1 MRSVTDLSVLWTA
14 DLCGARISRLYGD
27 EAYDI
32 TISGSDYVADVVMLS
47 L

>member
-1 MRSVTDLSVLWTA
+1 MRSVYDLSVLWTA

-27 EAYDI
+27 KAYDI
-32 TISGSDYVADVVMLS
+32 IISASDNVADVVMSS

>member
-1 MRSVTDLSVLWTA
+1 MRSVSDLSVLLTA

-32 TISGSDYVADVVMLS
+32 IISVSDSVADVVMSS